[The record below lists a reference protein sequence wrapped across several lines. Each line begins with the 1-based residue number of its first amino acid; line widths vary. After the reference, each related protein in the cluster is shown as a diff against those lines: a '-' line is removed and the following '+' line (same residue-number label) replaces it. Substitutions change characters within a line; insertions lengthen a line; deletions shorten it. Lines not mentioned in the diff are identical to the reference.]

1 MTINFF
7 SLVYSGKKIK
17 VLFILSLMSSII
29 PTDIPIFCTLVGS
42 IGNFNKLRCSSPL
55 WLPLTLQKLIS
66 ACLPKLSIDY
76 ANRVMKA

>member
-1 MTINFF
+1 
-7 SLVYSGKKIK
+7 
-17 VLFILSLMSSII
+17 MSSII

-76 ANRVMKA
+76 ANRVMKAIDQFELIIDFDELLRKGYN